1 MPSNIWLFDINR
13 LSPTTSSADLSSHDG
28 VYFGSTATS
37 TSTTGSTNGRDG
49 INVNEQWPI
58 CPASMKSQRT
68 RNPIR
73 EIVDPIVANSR
84 DSQRADDKEQISL
97 ALGDPTAHGN
107 FPQCPAIIEALKSS
121 LDSPSIAAG
130 YVNACGTTEARDA
143 VASYHSCP
151 ELQLNVSPDDV
162 IIANGCSGALELA
175 ITSLLDEGSV
185 LLVPRPGFP
194 LYEVIARSHGASVAY
209 YDLDPSTWE
218 CNLEHMEQLII
229 DQECSNMLSSSS
241 PIKNIMSNRIVR
253 GIVINNP
260 GNPTGS
266 VYSENHLRAILRL
279 ADRYRLP
286 VIADEVY
293 GDLTYGDTVFH
304 PLAQVAFSMGNKVP
318 IITASGLGKQYLVPG
333 WRVGWIIF
341 HDK

>member
-1 MPSNIWLFDINR
+1 M
-13 LSPTTSSADLSSHDG
+13 
-28 VYFGSTATS
+28 
-37 TSTTGSTNGRDG
+37 
-49 INVNEQWPI
+49 
-58 CPASMKSQRT
+58 
-68 RNPIR
+68 
-73 EIVDPIVANSR
+73 
-84 DSQRADDKEQISL
+84 
-97 ALGDPTAHGN
+97 
-107 FPQCPAIIEALKSS
+107 
-121 LDSPSIAAG
+121 
-130 YVNACGTTEARDA
+130 
-143 VASYHSCP
+143 
-151 ELQLNVSPDDV
+151 NVSPDDV

-209 YDLDPSTWE
+209 YDLDPGTWE

-241 PIKNIMSNRIVR
+241 PIKNIMSNRVVR

-286 VIADEVY
+286 IIADEVY
-293 GDLTYGDTVFH
+293 GDLTYGETVFH